1 MELGVPS
8 KSSMRKGKK
17 ENLDIFDFTLSDA
30 EMQEIAK
37 LDTGHTAFSPRE
49 TGPAVNEFLKKSLLY
64 KL

>member
-1 MELGVPS
+1 M
-8 KSSMRKGKK
+8 K
-17 ENLDIFDFTLSDA
+17 ENLNIFNFTLSDA